1 MSNAFNR
8 KKLSNYNIYGINR
21 RDIQNK
27 LESKLLKKN
36 QIIAEG
42 LGDTN
47 VLPSDKIELM
57 ENLVRA

>member
-27 LESKLLKKN
+27 LESKLLKKSN
-36 QIIAEG
+36 YCRGI
-42 LGDTN
+42 
-47 VLPSDKIELM
+47 
-57 ENLVRA
+57 RRY